1 MTRMTEAI
9 IESLCDLHTAG
20 LMEDTEFYKI
30 LNNIEEYVE
39 DAEMD
44 LEDIENFEED
54 LDYSDMPDEYE
65 YPYDDSDDTEYN

>member
-20 LMEDTEFYKI
+20 LMKDAEFYKI

-44 LEDIENFEED
+44 LDDIENFEED
-54 LDYSDMPDEYE
+54 VDYSDMPDDYE
-65 YPYDDSDDTEYN
+65 YPYDDSDDTEYI

>member
-30 LNNIEEYVE
+30 LNSIEEYVE

-44 LEDIENFEED
+44 LDDIENFEED
-54 LDYSDMPDEYE
+54 VDYSDMPDDYE
-65 YPYDDSDDTEYN
+65 YPYDASDDTEYN